1 MSNNIHRNSSINTI
15 FRQTSS
21 SQRRTDLRSIQGSVS
36 SHNTLA
42 AEIAELT
49 EPAEPPICLRVSSLS
64 AGYGRSPVL
73 KDVSFCAKQG
83 EITGLLGPNGCG
95 KTTLLRALCRQLPFT
110 GSCLLNGR
118 PLEQMTSHQLARQIS
133 YIPQRSGFAI
143 SMPVTDVVLMGFNP
157 VLGLLEQ
164 PSRAQKEK
172 AREALRAVGME
183 SYAEQDYQ
191 TLSEGQKQL
200 CILARTIVEDASLLL
215 LDEPE
220 SSLDFPHRHRIMELL
235 TEIIRGQDMS
245 CSDGSTL
252 SEDSPDRRTAFSGK
266 AALVT
271 LHDPQ
276 LALEYC
282 SRLVLLKDGVCTA
295 ILHPDTDSLPDM
307 EAALSEVYGLI
318 RLRAIEENG
327 RRSLILLPRG

>member
-1 MSNNIHRNSSINTI
+1 MTADTDWNFTSDTLH
-15 FRQTSS
+15 RQTTASPFRINYS
-21 SQRRTDLRSIQGSVS
+21 PTQVSASGSDATS
-36 SHNTLA
+36 AESHV
-42 AEIAELT
+42 
-49 EPAEPPICLRVSSLS
+49 CLQVSSLS
-64 AGYGRSPVL
+64 AGYGQSRIL

-110 GSCLLNGR
+110 GSCCLNGR
-118 PLEQMTSHQLARQIS
+118 PLEQLTSRQLARQIS
-133 YIPQRSGFAI
+133 YIPQRSGIAI

-164 PSRAQKEK
+164 PSRAQKVK
-172 AREALRAVGME
+172 ARGALHAVGLE
-183 SYAEQDYQ
+183 SYAGQDYL

-235 TEIIRGQDMS
+235 TEIIRGQNSS
-245 CSDGSTL
+245 CADGNQLNEGSRNQRTL
-252 SEDSPDRRTAFSGK
+252 FPGK

-295 ILHPDTDSLPDM
+295 ILHPATDSLTDM
-307 EAALSEVYGLI
+307 EAALSEVYGPV

-327 RRSLILLPRG
+327 GRSLILLPRA

>member
-1 MSNNIHRNSSINTI
+1 MPNNLHRNSGYNDL
-15 FRQTSS
+15 TS
-21 SQRRTDLRSIQGSVS
+21 
-36 SHNTLA
+36 
-42 AEIAELT
+42 
-49 EPAEPPICLRVSSLS
+49 EPSICLQVSSLS
-64 AGYGRSPVL
+64 AGYGRSQIL

-83 EITGLLGPNGCG
+83 GITGLLGSNGCG

-118 PLEQMTSHQLARQIS
+118 PLEQMTSRQLAKQIS
-133 YIPQRSGFAI
+133 YIPQRSGIAI
-143 SMPVTDVVLMGFNP
+143 SMPVIDVVLMGFNP

-172 AREALRAVGME
+172 ARGALRAVGME
-183 SYAEQDYQ
+183 ISAEQDYQ

-235 TEIIRGQDMS
+235 TEIIRGQDLS
-245 CSDGSTL
+245 CADSSASSITINEVTRNISAGISNSDARRFFNTSADTARNTL
-252 SEDSPDRRTAFSGK
+252 SGSSSDQQTLFPRK

-307 EAALSEVYGLI
+307 EAALSEVYGPI

>member
-1 MSNNIHRNSSINTI
+1 MSNNIHMNSSINTV

-36 SHNTLA
+36 SLNTLA
-42 AEIAELT
+42 AEIAEST
-49 EPAEPPICLRVSSLS
+49 EPAETPICLQVSSLS
-64 AGYGRSPVL
+64 ASYDRSLIL
-73 KDVSFCAKQG
+73 KDVSFRAKQG

-110 GSCLLNGR
+110 GSCLLNGQ
-118 PLEQMTSHQLARQIS
+118 PLEQMNSRQLARQIS
-133 YIPQRSGFAI
+133 YIPQRSGIAI

-157 VLGLLEQ
+157 LLGLLEQ

-172 AREALRAVGME
+172 ARDALRAVGME

-220 SSLDFPHRHRIMELL
+220 SSLDFPHRYRVMELL
-235 TEIIRGQDMS
+235 TEIIRGQNLS
-245 CSDGSTL
+245 C
-252 SEDSPDRRTAFSGK
+252 AK

-276 LALEYC
+276 LALKYC
-282 SRLVLLKDGVCTA
+282 SRLVLLKDGACTA
-295 ILHPDTDSLPDM
+295 ILHPATDRLSDM
-307 EAALSEVYGLI
+307 EAALSEVYGSV
-318 RLRAIEENG
+318 RLRAFEENG
-327 RRSLILLPRG
+327 CRSFILLPSV

>member
-1 MSNNIHRNSSINTI
+1 MSDRSSLFQENP
-15 FRQTSS
+15 
-21 SQRRTDLRSIQGSVS
+21 RSIQVSAYGGSAP
-36 SHNTLA
+36 A
-42 AEIAELT
+42 AEA
-49 EPAEPPICLRVSSLS
+49 PVCLQVSSLS
-64 AGYGRSPVL
+64 AGYGRAQIL
-73 KDVSFCAKQG
+73 KNVSFCAKQG

-110 GSCLLNGR
+110 GSCLLNGLS
-118 PLEQMTSHQLARQIS
+118 LEQMTSRQLARQIS
-133 YIPQRSGFAI
+133 YIPQRSGIAI

-172 AREALRAVGME
+172 AHEALRAVGME
-183 SYAEQDYQ
+183 AYAEQDYQ
-191 TLSEGQKQL
+191 ILSEGQKQL

-235 TEIIRGQDMS
+235 TGIIRGQDTTRA
-245 CSDGSTL
+245 DGGTL
-252 SEDSPDRRTAFSGK
+252 SEDTPGKQTVSSGK

-276 LALEYC
+276 LALESC

-295 ILHPDTDSLPDM
+295 ILHPAADSLPDM
-307 EAALSEVYGLI
+307 EASLSEIYGPI
-318 RLRAIEENG
+318 RLRALEENG